1 MKTYEWQLAELRKAQ
16 AVGLKRYRRSFRNC
30 VTGQISR
37 ALKNRH
43 KTPDRYKAAFGCT
56 YAELAAHIK
65 SQFQAGMTWE
75 NMGKWHVD
83 HIVPVNHFLNE
94 DPHDVNCNHYKHL
107 RPLWAKDNLS
117 KGAKV

>member
-56 YAELAAHIK
+56 YAELASHIE
-65 SQFQAGMTWE
+65 SQFQVGMTWE

-94 DPHDVNCNHYKHL
+94 DPDDLNCNHYKNL